1 MRKRSALLTWNESE
15 PSLCDLLVQPSEEL
29 NKQPSEHTTKHLP
42 LREQLL
48 QWGQGCQPTNPV
60 GTTHGTV
67 LVQLLGSLT
76 CLTSAAEHR
85 VRALGVLT
93 DKAPSPAVPLSHID
107 FFILPNPCTAWI
119 FYLSTCSRTGNA
131 FGRDLSRVK
140 AGEENV
146 LITETL
152 QKNPFISHGFM
163 AEMRSCSV
171 AYLYWFAVMLN
182 YLSNK

>member
-1 MRKRSALLTWNESE
+1 MGSRVPTQK
-15 PSLCDLLVQPSEEL
+15 PSR
-29 NKQPSEHTTKHLP
+29 H
-42 LREQLL
+42 
-48 QWGQGCQPTNPV
+48 NPWDSV
-60 GTTHGTV
+60 GPAP
-67 LVQLLGSLT
+67 GSLT

-107 FFILPNPCTAWI
+107 LFILPNPCTAWI

-152 QKNPFISHGFM
+152 QKKILLFLMGLWQ
-163 AEMRSCSV
+163 R
-171 AYLYWFAVMLN
+171 
-182 YLSNK
+182 